1 MTFRELTALAE
12 STVSMIQ
19 RKLPDVLRS
28 LAQGLPV
35 VYHDWPSDEIL
46 GDEFDPDILGMFVGA
61 PHGLENAGSAEVPP
75 HILLFLENIWDCAEG
90 DRDLFAREVKLTYL
104 HELGHY
110 LGWDEDEVAARGL
123 E

>member
-35 VYHDWPSDEIL
+35 VYHAWPSDEIL

-90 DRDLFAREVKLTYL
+90 DRVLFAREVKLTYL